1 MMAVWLVSLRPKS
14 SVAAW
19 LSSDTLFG
27 VLFWSLQQLEGA
39 SVVQH
44 WLQHCQNEPPQIAL
58 SSAFPFVETDEP
70 IRFLPKPLTLH
81 LTANVVA
88 KWQGDRNKFL
98 EAMKLAK
105 EVNKANLLSE
115 TLFSQVVKGEL
126 TAEKLLEQMMSEHA
140 ERHSGCLMLREEAE
154 RIASAIEKGLRKR
167 RRTKPKEGERGER
180 ERKRHLRFW
189 ATMDTQHTAVDRVL
203 TSAAEGLLYF
213 DTEHF
218 FAPKVGLYFLLRC
231 PDNFPLKA
239 ILQFLSHSGVGGNR
253 TVGKGHFEWDAK
265 PAEQWLAQI
274 EAQNSNAIVLLSRC
288 TPKPN
293 EFEWQKS
300 VYRVTSRRPKFE
312 SAYGQPM
319 RVYKGIIRQ
328 LVEGSVLCP
337 KQFKDAY
344 GQLVNVGDSQDWD
357 GKLHPVFHN
366 GIGFPLQVVMPNEMA

>member
-1 MMAVWLVSLRPKS
+1 MMAVWFILLRPKS

-27 VLFWSLQQLEGA
+27 ALFWSLQQLEGA

-81 LTANVVA
+81 LTADVVA
-88 KWQGDRNKFL
+88 KWQGDRNQFL
-98 EAMKLAK
+98 KAMELAK
-105 EVNKANLLSE
+105 EVSKANFFSE
-115 TLFSQVVKGEL
+115 TLFSQFARGEL
-126 TAEKLLEQMMSEHA
+126 TAEKLLEQMMSEHI
-140 ERHSGCLMLREEAE
+140 EKHSNCLMLKEEAE
-154 RIASAIEKGLRKR
+154 RIAPAIEKGLK
-167 RRTKPKEGERGER
+167 KQKKVEPNKEGEEEHKS
-180 ERKRHLRFW
+180 ERKRHLRLW
-189 ATMDTQHTAVDRVL
+189 ATTDTLHTAVDRVL

-231 PDNFPLKA
+231 PDDFPFKA
-239 ILQFLSHSGVGGNR
+239 ILQFLNHSGVGGNR
-253 TVGKGHFEWDAK
+253 AVGKGHFEWSVEH
-265 PAEQWLAQI
+265 AEQWLAQI
-274 EAQNSNAIVLLSRC
+274 EAQNGNAIVLLSRC
-288 TPKPN
+288 IPKPN

-300 VYRVTSRRPKFE
+300 VYRVISRRPKFE

-328 LVEGSVLCP
+328 LLEGSVLCP

-344 GQLVNVGDSQDWD
+344 GQLVKVGDVKDWD
-357 GKLHPVFHN
+357 GTQHPVFHN
-366 GIGFPLQVVMPNEMA
+366 GIGLTLRVVMPQ

>member
-1 MMAVWLVSLRPKS
+1 MMAVWIVSLRPKS

-27 VLFWSLQQLEGA
+27 ALFWALKQLEGELG
-39 SVVQH
+39 VQS
-44 WLQHCQNEPPQIAL
+44 WLRRCQNDSPQIAI

-70 IRFLPKPLTLH
+70 IRFLPKPLTLNP
-81 LTANVVA
+81 TADVVA
-88 KWQGDRNKFL
+88 CWKSDRKKFL
-98 EAMKLAK
+98 DALKAAK
-105 EVNKANLLSE
+105 DVSKANFLSE
-115 TLFSQVVKGEL
+115 TLFALAARGEL
-126 TAEKLLEQMMSEHA
+126 RAKELLEQVMNKQV

-154 RIASAIEKGLRKR
+154 RIASAIEKGHRKR
-167 RRTKPKEGERGER
+167 ERAEPKRDEREER
-180 ERKRHLRFW
+180 ERKRRLRLW
-189 ATMDTQHTAVDRVL
+189 ATTDTQHTAVDRVL

-231 PDNFPLKA
+231 PDDFPVRA

-265 PAEQWLAQI
+265 PAGQWLAQV
-274 EAQNSNAIVLLSRC
+274 EAQNPNAVVLLSRC

-344 GQLVNVGDSQDWD
+344 GQLVNVGDAKDWD
-357 GKLHPVFHN
+357 GKQHPVFHN
-366 GIGFPLQVVMPNEMA
+366 GIGFPLQVVMPNEVE